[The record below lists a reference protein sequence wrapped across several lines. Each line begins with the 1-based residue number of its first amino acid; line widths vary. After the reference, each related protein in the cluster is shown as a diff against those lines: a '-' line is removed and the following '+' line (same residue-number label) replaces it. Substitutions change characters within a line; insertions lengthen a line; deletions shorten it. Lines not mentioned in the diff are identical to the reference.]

1 MSHTRPMNPVLRLVC
16 ALLLSLFVNLSI
28 GVARA
33 ADAPVGDAESMDGIV
48 ALVDDAVIL
57 QSELDEMLANVK
69 RQLHQQ
75 DGQLP
80 PDDVLRKQV
89 LERLVMMRLQLQ
101 FAERTGIRIDEEKLN
116 AALSNIAQQNKL
128 SLGDFRLALEREGFN
143 FAHFRENIRDQMIIT
158 QLQQRQVNSLVTVSD
173 QEVDNFLANA
183 KLQGSVGDEYHLAHI
198 LIAVPDDAPADKVE
212 AAHGKA
218 QRVLAE
224 LRAGADFQKMA
235 VSVSDAQQALE
246 GGDLGWRSVAQIPGM
261 FVDVVTHMKP
271 GEVSDLV
278 RSPSGFHLIKLIDH
292 RGMDKH
298 SVMQTHAR
306 HILIRTND
314 LVSDD
319 DAEARLEQL
328 KQRLEGGDDF
338 AALARAHSDDA
349 VSAAKGGDLGWI
361 SPGDL
366 DPQFEEVM
374 TALAP
379 SKFSAPFRTQ
389 FGWHLVQVLERRT
402 YDDTKDF
409 RRNLAREMIRKRK
422 AEEEIEIWLRRL
434 RDEAYVEYRND

>member
-1 MSHTRPMNPVLRLVC
+1 MSHARLMNPVFRLAF
-16 ALLLSLFVNLSI
+16 ALLLCVFLNLFS

-33 ADAPVGDAESMDGIV
+33 VDEPAGDAAAVDHIV
-48 ALVDDAVIL
+48 ALVDDGVIL
-57 QSELDEMLANVK
+57 QSELDEMLDTVK

-89 LERLVMMRLQLQ
+89 LERLIMMRLQLQ
-101 FAERTGIRIDEEKLN
+101 YAERTGIRIDEEKLN
-116 AALSNIAQQNKL
+116 AALTNIAQQNKM

-143 FAHFRENIRDQMIIT
+143 FAHFRDNIRDQMIIA

-183 KLQGSVGDEYHLAHI
+183 KTQGGVGDEYHLAHI
-198 LIAVPDDAPADKVE
+198 LIAVPEGASTEKVE

-218 QRVLAE
+218 QRVLDE
-224 LRAGADFQKMA
+224 LRGGADFQKMA

-246 GGDLGWRSVAQIPGM
+246 GGDLGWRSVAQIPSM

-271 GEVSDLV
+271 GDVSDLV
-278 RSPSGFHLIKLIDH
+278 RSPSGFHIIKLIDH
-292 RGMDKH
+292 RGMDQH

-314 LVSDD
+314 LVNDD
-319 DAEARLEQL
+319 DAKARLEQL

-361 SPGDL
+361 NPGDL

-374 TALAP
+374 TGLAP
-379 SKFSAPFRTQ
+379 GKISAPFRTQ
-389 FGWHLVQVLERRT
+389 FGWHLVQVLERRS

-409 RRNLAREMIRKRK
+409 HRNMAREMIRKRK
-422 AEEEIEIWLRRL
+422 AEEEIDVWLRRL

>member
-1 MSHTRPMNPVLRLVC
+1 MSHARPMNPVFRLVC

-28 GVARA
+28 GVVRA
-33 ADAPVGDAESMDGIV
+33 ADAPVGDAASMDHIV

-116 AALSNIAQQNKL
+116 AALANIAQQNKL
-128 SLGDFRLALEREGFN
+128 SLGDFRQALEREGFN
-143 FAHFRENIRDQMIIT
+143 FAHFRDNIRDQMIIS

-183 KLQGSVGDEYHLAHI
+183 KLQGGVGDEYHLAHI
-198 LIAVPDDAPADKVE
+198 LIAVPEDASADKVA
-212 AAHGKA
+212 AAHSKA
-218 QRVLAE
+218 QRVLDE
-224 LRAGADFQKMA
+224 LRGGADFQKMA

-246 GGDLGWRSVAQIPGM
+246 GGDLGWRSVAQIPSM
-261 FVDVVTHMKP
+261 FVDIVTHMKP

-319 DAEARLEQL
+319 DAKARLEQL

-402 YDDTKDF
+402 FDDTKDF

>member
-1 MSHTRPMNPVLRLVC
+1 MNPVFRFVF
-16 ALLLSLFVNLSI
+16 ALLLSLLVNLSTSA
-28 GVARA
+28 ARA
-33 ADAPVGDAESMDGIV
+33 EDEPTGDAGAIDHIV

-57 QSELDEMLANVK
+57 QSELDEMLDNVK
-69 RQLHQQ
+69 RQLQQQ

-89 LERLVMMRLQLQ
+89 LERLIMMRLQLQ

-116 AALSNIAQQNKL
+116 AALSSIAQQNNL
-128 SLGDFRLALEREGFN
+128 SLGDFRLTLEREGFN
-143 FAHFRENIRDQMIIT
+143 FAHFRENIRDQMIIS

-183 KLQGSVGDEYHLAHI
+183 KLQGDIGAEYHLAHI
-198 LIAVPDDAPADKVE
+198 LIAMPEGASTEQAE
-212 AAHGKA
+212 AAHSKA
-218 QRVLAE
+218 QRVLDE
-224 LRAGADFQKMA
+224 LRGGADFQKMA

-246 GGDLGWRSVAQIPGM
+246 GGDLGWRSVAQIPAM
-261 FVDVVTHMKP
+261 FVEVVTHMKP

-278 RSPSGFHLIKLIDH
+278 RSPSGFHIIKLLDN
-292 RGMDKH
+292 RGLDKH
-298 SVMQTHAR
+298 SVKQTHAR

-319 DAEARLEQL
+319 DAKARLEQL
-328 KQRLEGGDDF
+328 QQRLEGGDDF

-361 SPGDL
+361 NPGDL

-374 TALAP
+374 TGLAP
-379 SKFSAPFRTQ
+379 STFSAPFRTQ

-409 RRNLAREMIRKRK
+409 RRNMARELIRKRK

>member
-1 MSHTRPMNPVLRLVC
+1 MSRARLMNPVFRLVF
-16 ALLLSLFVNLSI
+16 ALLLSLIVNLSA

-33 ADAPVGDAESMDGIV
+33 ADAPAGDVAAIDHIV
-48 ALVDDAVIL
+48 ALVDDGVIL
-57 QSELDEMLANVK
+57 QSELDEMLDTVK

-89 LERLVMMRLQLQ
+89 IERLIMMHLQLQ
-101 FAERTGIRIDEEKLN
+101 YAERTGIRIDEEKLN
-116 AALSNIAQQNKL
+116 AALSNIAQQNKM
-128 SLGDFRLALEREGFN
+128 SLGDFRVALEREGFN
-143 FAHFRENIRDQMIIT
+143 FAHFRENIRDQMIIS
-158 QLQQRQVNSLVTVSD
+158 QLQQRQVNNLVTVSD

-183 KLQGSVGDEYHLAHI
+183 KLQGGIGDEYHLGHI
-198 LIAVPDDAPADKVE
+198 LIAVPEGASPEKVE
-212 AAHGKA
+212 AAHSKA
-218 QRVLAE
+218 QRVLDE
-224 LRAGADFQKMA
+224 LRGGADFQKMA

-246 GGDLGWRSVAQIPGM
+246 GGDLGWRSVAQIPSM
-261 FVDVVTHMKP
+261 FADVVTHMKP

-278 RSPSGFHLIKLIDH
+278 RSPSGFHIIKLIDH

-319 DAEARLEQL
+319 DAKARLEQL

-361 SPGDL
+361 NPGDL

-374 TALAP
+374 TGLAP
-379 SKFSAPFRTQ
+379 GKLSAPFRTQ

-402 YDDTKDF
+402 IDDTKDF
-409 RRNLAREMIRKRK
+409 RRNMAREMIRKRK
-422 AEEEIEIWLRRL
+422 AEEEIDIWLRRL
-434 RDEAYVEYRND
+434 RDEAYVEIRNE